1 MKSISTYNSLL
12 DNIGQTF
19 TAARQRAYTAVNQ
32 QLLEAYWN
40 IGQHIAKYELQGK
53 EKADYG
59 SDLYRRLTKD
69 LTIRHGK
76 GFSRTNI
83 YLMRQFYEA
92 YPIVQSLTGRLTWT
106 HYAELLSISDP
117 LARSFYEKQSVAE
130 NWSVRQL
137 KRQVQ
142 SALFQRLAL
151 SKDKTG
157 ILALSA
163 EGQAMQRPEDVVRDP
178 YILEFLGIPEN
189 YRLSEQELENKLIDH
204 LQTFLLELGKGF
216 TFVGRQFRITLDNR
230 HYRVDLVFYH
240 RILRCFVLI
249 DLKSGKVQHEDIGQ
263 MNMYLNYFK
272 AEQNVEGDT
281 EPIGIVLCT
290 DKHEILVEYALGGIS
305 NQLFVS
311 KYQLYFPD
319 TEELQ
324 RQLER
329 VMEEETVLVE
339 KGNKDGEHLSAV
351 NAAVE
356 VFPKDENDEKPNIFT
371 HSTKSKK
378 P

>member
-1 MKSISTYNSLL
+1 MSPVTSYTTLL
-12 DNIGQTF
+12 DHIGQTF
-19 TAARQRAYTAVNQ
+19 TAGRQRAYALVNQ
-32 QLLEAYWN
+32 QLLEAYWT
-40 IGQHIAKYELQGK
+40 IGRHIVEYELQGK

-59 SDLYRRLTKD
+59 SNLYRRLSKD

-76 GFSRTNI
+76 AFGRTNI
-83 YLMRQFYEA
+83 YLMRQFYET

-106 HYAELLSISDP
+106 HYGELLSISDP

-137 KRQVQ
+137 KRQIQ
-142 SALFQRLAL
+142 SGLFQRLAL
-151 SKDKTG
+151 SKDKAG
-157 ILALSA
+157 ILVLAT
-163 EGQAMQRPEDVVRDP
+163 EGQPMQRPEDVVRDP
-178 YILEFLGIPEN
+178 YVLEFLGIPEDH
-189 YRLSEQELENKLIDH
+189 RLTEQELESKLIDH
-204 LQTFLLELGKGF
+204 LQSFLLELGKGF

-281 EPIGIVLCT
+281 EPIGIVLCA

-319 TEELQ
+319 REELQ
-324 RQLER
+324 RALEA
-329 VMEEETVLVE
+329 VMES
-339 KGNKDGEHLSAV
+339 G
-351 NAAVE
+351 
-356 VFPKDENDEKPNIFT
+356 
-371 HSTKSKK
+371 
-378 P
+378 